1 MFCAISGRVPID
13 PVFCPK
19 TGFIYERSLIQKSL
33 SLTGKCPLT
42 DKPLD
47 SSTDLFQLNYSQQNK
62 AEKNKPTEMKSL
74 TSVKP
79 FKATSI
85 PELLKAMRSEWDG
98 VMLETFESRKQLKM
112 TKEEL
117 VRTLYERDAA
127 CRVIARFIK
136 ENERLNKA
144 LVNGSNK
151 RKVEA
156 NEGEAENSSKKV
168 KLAEKAEADEEQLKE
183 PERYDHYHLFF

>member
-1 MFCAISGRVPID
+1 MFCAISGRVQID

-47 SSTDLFQLNYSQQNK
+47 SSMDLFQLNYSQQNK
-62 AEKNKPTEMKSL
+62 PEKNKPTEVNSL

-79 FKATSI
+79 FKAT
-85 PELLKAMRSEWDG
+85 
-98 VMLETFESRKQLKM
+98 FENRKQLKM

-117 VRTLYERDAA
+117 ERTLYERDAA
-127 CRVIARFIK
+127 CRLISRLKK
-136 ENERLNKA
+136 ENDKLSKA
-144 LVNGSNK
+144 VVN
-151 RKVEA
+151 
-156 NEGEAENSSKKV
+156 
-168 KLAEKAEADEEQLKE
+168 
-183 PERYDHYHLFF
+183 